1 MTIKKNSPWL
11 KHGFWNV
18 LEHGLIRLTDSLV
31 SMTLLWVLVPESF
44 AKVALAQAWV
54 APMLFL
60 FVSPETVIY
69 RDFSLWKSQ
78 GPASLSANLRALRLF
93 SWGKALAAILIAVLS
108 AFIFPVG
115 DGFNQRFYLI
125 LWAFSLSLAPQLSG
139 ADREFLRLD
148 LKLKQ
153 LTAVTFCHKFSLLA
167 GTVLVAFQYRNR
179 MDLLAG
185 VAIFSTLLST
195 LLAHIWA
202 RASLREM
209 GASARDLKTSHAN
222 SFRVI
227 SEGLK
232 TFSIWGH
239 MSSVILNWV
248 LSMDL
253 FILGMVGLEARQLGI
268 YASVLKLANFSFA
281 LPVALANL
289 FSVWVGRKS
298 AHVEEIE
305 QVRTLS
311 ARLFFGSLLQ
321 AIIIAV
327 LGPYLLAFLSRG
339 RWSEFEQRQMAHWL
353 YWILAGSVLISSTFL
368 VTSWLALRG
377 KLIPLV
383 YRVYIPWGIS
393 SLILYTGAIQLSHGS
408 RTTAAAVT
416 NVAIS
421 LVFVLLLGIFLKTN
435 DQGKA

>member
-78 GPASLSANLRALRLF
+78 GPASMSANLRALRLF
-93 SWGKALAAILIAVLS
+93 SWGKALAAIVIAGLS
-108 AFIFPVG
+108 AYVFPVG

-125 LWAFSLSLAPQLSG
+125 MWAFSLALAPQLSG

-148 LKLKQ
+148 LKLQ
-153 LTAVTFCHKFSLLA
+153 RLTAVTFCHKFTLLA
-167 GTVLVAFQYRNR
+167 GTVFVAFQYRNR

-195 LLAHIWA
+195 LIAHIWA
-202 RASLREM
+202 RASLREL
-209 GASARDLKTSHAN
+209 GASATDLKTSHTN

-232 TFSIWGH
+232 SFSIWGH
-239 MSSVILNWV
+239 FSGVIFNWV

-253 FILGMVGLEARQLGI
+253 FMLGMVGIEARQLGI

-289 FSVWVGRKS
+289 FSIWVGRQT
-298 AHVEEIE
+298 AHAEESR
-305 QVRTLS
+305 QVRILS

-321 AIIIAV
+321 ALVIAV
-327 LGPYLLAFLSRG
+327 LGPFLISFLSRG
-339 RWSEFEQRQMAHWL
+339 RWSEFEQKQMVHWL
-353 YWILAGSVLISSTFL
+353 YWILAGSVIISSTFL
-368 VTSWLALRG
+368 ATSWLALRG
-377 KLIPLV
+377 KLIALV
-383 YRVYIPWGIS
+383 YRVYIPWGVI
-393 SLILYTGAIQLSHGS
+393 SLILYTGAIQLTHGS
-408 RTTAAAVT
+408 RPMAAAVT
-416 NVAIS
+416 NVAIA
-421 LVFVLLLGIFLKTN
+421 LVFVVLLAVFLKTSRE
-435 DQGKA
+435 KA